1 MNARVFALIVLI
13 PLAFPASAD
22 ELATLERISTWVR
35 QLFPIP
41 FPTSERQLAAFGD
54 LASKTSSSHTIDGGG
69 NPGQYVE
76 WVFDG
81 IVLRAFVAESAAP
94 NIYVYAIELTSSSWP
109 LTNGI
114 AVGMSPSVLAQLP
127 FAANDGD
134 YGYCGV
140 ADICV
145 HFIVEDG
152 FIAAI
157 RFQFYIG

>member
-1 MNARVFALIVLI
+1 MNARVLALIILI
-13 PLAFPASAD
+13 PLSLPASAD

-35 QLFPIP
+35 ELFPLS
-41 FPTSERQLAAFGD
+41 FPTSEQQLAAFGD
-54 LASKTSSSHTIDGGG
+54 LTSKTVSSHTIDGGG
-69 NPGQYVE
+69 NPGHYVE
-76 WVFDG
+76 WVLDG

-109 LTNGI
+109 LSNGI
-114 AVGMSPSVLAQLP
+114 AVDMSSSVLVQLP

-140 ADICV
+140 AETCV